1 MPRPRE
7 FNSQDA
13 LQKAM
18 GIFWAQGYRAASLQ
32 DLTKAMEISK
42 SSFYDTFGSKHEL
55 FISAIDHYS
64 ETIAK
69 PRAAAVIAEAD
80 SVKAG
85 IATVFRNAADSVM
98 EGGENRGCFLN
109 NCAGEVAPHDALATK
124 HLAAGIK
131 HIEEA
136 WYGSLNMA
144 RDVGESDPG
153 REPRALARYLAAA
166 LNGLIVVCKVRPEP
180 DLLDD
185 IIGVTLAAL
194 D

>member
-7 FNSQDA
+7 FNTQDA

-18 GIFWAQGYRAASLQ
+18 GVFWAQGYQATTLQ

-55 FISAIDHYS
+55 FISAIDHYN

-69 PRAAAVIAEAD
+69 PRTAAVIAEAAC
-80 SVKAG
+80 VKAG
-85 IATVFRNAADSVM
+85 IAAVFRNAADSVI
-98 EGGENRGCFLN
+98 EGGENCGCFLN

-136 WYGSLNMA
+136 FYGGLTMA
-144 RDVGESDPG
+144 RDCGEIDPW
-153 REPRALARYLAAA
+153 REPRALARYLSAS
-166 LNGLIVVCKVRPEP
+166 LNGLMVVGKVRPEREA
-180 DLLDD
+180 LED